1 MWRLY
6 KHRKELQGILR
17 EKGTRKS
24 HFYRLILIA
33 LILTIG
39 VLPIEIQAMY
49 LPLRGGLL
57 PFNWTLI
64 HSDWEPLLIP
74 TNGTLPVWYGPV
86 AIILG
91 FITFICYGLGRDAV
105 EMYKSWLRVFGL
117 EKHFP
122 SLLPGTRNSTANSSK
137 FTWTSIKKTL
147 LRTTSSTPSYKD
159 KDSM

>member
-6 KHRKELQGILR
+6 KHRQELQGILR

-24 HFYRLILIA
+24 HFYRLIAIA

-39 VLPIEIQAMY
+39 ILLLAIQGVY

-57 PFNWTLI
+57 PFSWKLI
-64 HSDWEPLLIP
+64 HSNWDPALLP
-74 TNGTLPVWYGPV
+74 SNGTFPFWYGPL

-91 FITFICYGLGRDAV
+91 FFIFFCYGLGRDTI
-105 EMYKSWLRVFGL
+105 EMYKSWFRVFGL
-117 EKHFP
+117 EKYFP
-122 SLLPGTRNSTANSSK
+122 SLLPGSANSTENSSK
-137 FTWTSIKKTL
+137 FTWASFKKTI